1 MKLKELIE
9 NEIGN
14 AHDNPNIDNDVV
26 ADLMKEYAKLKC
38 REQKD
43 IIQGELYESY
53 LPDERSFIAL
63 DAPEPEFD

>member
-1 MKLKELIE
+1 MLRMKLKELIE

-38 REQKD
+38 REQK
-43 IIQGELYESY
+43 ILYRANCMNLTY
-53 LPDERSFIAL
+53 LMKEVL
-63 DAPEPEFD
+63 